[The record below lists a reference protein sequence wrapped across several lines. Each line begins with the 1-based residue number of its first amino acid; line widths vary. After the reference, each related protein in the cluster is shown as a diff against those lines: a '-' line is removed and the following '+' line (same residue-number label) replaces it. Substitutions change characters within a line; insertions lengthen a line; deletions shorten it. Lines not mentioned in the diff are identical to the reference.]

1 LAIKKQN
8 KISPTGGDLEGAFA
22 VIFDMDGTMVDNTPY
37 HFKSWQSL
45 FKKYDKGDLTEQT
58 YKGEISGTPI
68 IDTVSRIFAEADVVT
83 RQSLLKEKEG
93 LYREF
98 YSPYIGPING
108 LENLLIELKDAGV
121 KLAIASSAT
130 VEDIDFILS
139 HVKVGQYFDVIIDG
153 NRVSKGKPNPQIFLK
168 AAADLGMRPEDCI
181 VFEDSIAGITA
192 GNAAGMKVVGIT
204 TAHPAER
211 LRPTDLVVNDFTEL
225 STQKLAALFDND

>member
-1 LAIKKQN
+1 MVTKQ
-8 KISPTGGDLEGAFA
+8 FA

-37 HFKSWQSL
+37 HFKSWQHL

-58 YKGEISGTPI
+58 YKSEISGTPI
-68 IDTVSRIFAEADVVT
+68 IDTVTRIFADADVAT

-98 YSPYIGPING
+98 YSPHIGPING
-108 LENLLIELKDAGV
+108 LEDLLMALKDAGI

-130 VEDIDFILS
+130 LEDIDYVLD

-153 NRVSKGKPNPQIFLK
+153 NRVSNGKPNPQIFLK
-168 AAADLGMRPEDCI
+168 TAADLGVKPQDCI

-204 TAHPAER
+204 TAHPAAR
-211 LRPTDLVVNDFTEL
+211 LQPTHLVIDDFTEL
-225 STQKLAALFDND
+225 NPQKLAVLFDND

>member
-1 LAIKKQN
+1 LANKQ
-8 KISPTGGDLEGAFA
+8 FA

-37 HFKSWQSL
+37 HYKSWQTL
-45 FKKYDKGDLTEQT
+45 FKKYSKGDLTEQT
-58 YKGEISGTPI
+58 YKNEISGTPI
-68 IDTVSRIFAEADVVT
+68 IDTVTRIFDDADFAG
-83 RQSLLKEKEG
+83 RQSLLKEKEV
-93 LYREF
+93 LYRQF
-98 YSPYIGPING
+98 YAPYIGPING
-108 LENLLIELKDAGV
+108 LENLLIALKDAGV

-130 VEDIDFILS
+130 IEDIDFVLE

-168 AAADLGMRPEDCI
+168 AAADLGVLPQDCI

-211 LRPTDLVVNDFTEL
+211 LQPTHLVIDDFTEL
-225 STQKLAALFDND
+225 DPQKLAGLFDND

>member
-1 LAIKKQN
+1 MASKQ
-8 KISPTGGDLEGAFA
+8 FA
-22 VIFDMDGTMVDNTPY
+22 VIFDMDGTMVDNTQY
-37 HFKSWQSL
+37 HFKSWQVL
-45 FKKYDKGDLTEQT
+45 FKKYDKGNLTEQT

-68 IDTVSRIFAEADVVT
+68 IDTVTRIFAEADVAT
-83 RQSLLKEKEG
+83 RQLLLKEKEG
-93 LYREF
+93 LYRKF

-130 VEDIDFILS
+130 VDDIDFVLN
-139 HVKVGQYFDVIIDG
+139 HVKVAQYFDVIIDG

-168 AAADLGMRPEDCI
+168 AAADLGVLPKDCI

-192 GNAAGMKVVGIT
+192 GHAAGMKVVGIT

-211 LRPTDLVVNDFTEL
+211 LQPTDLVINDFTEL
-225 STQKLAALFDND
+225 NPQRLAALFTND